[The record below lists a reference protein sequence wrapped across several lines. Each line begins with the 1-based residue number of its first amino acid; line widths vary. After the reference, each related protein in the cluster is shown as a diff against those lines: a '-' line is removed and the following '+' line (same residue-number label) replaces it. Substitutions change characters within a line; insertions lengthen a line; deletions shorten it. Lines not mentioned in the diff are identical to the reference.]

1 MLIQQWGFD
10 VTVRVV
16 PLGWRESVSMAAP
29 AEHKTSTDSPHM
41 YSNPLYTSEDTS
53 ASSMSDDTGAIGPL
67 HVLHVLDERCRFV
80 CLASVA
86 VFT

>member
-16 PLGWRESVSMAAP
+16 PLGWREPVSLAAP
-29 AEHKTSTDSPHM
+29 ANHKTSTDSPHM

-53 ASSMSDDTGAIGPL
+53 ASSTSDDAGALPHLHAL
-67 HVLHVLDERCRFV
+67 HV
-80 CLASVA
+80 
-86 VFT
+86 

>member
-16 PLGWRESVSMAAP
+16 PLGWREPASMAAP
-29 AEHKTSTDSPHM
+29 AKQKTSTDSPHM

-53 ASSMSDDTGAIGPL
+53 ASSMSDDAGAIGPPY
-67 HVLHVLDERCRFV
+67 VLHVSDERCRLI
-80 CLASVA
+80 CPASVA